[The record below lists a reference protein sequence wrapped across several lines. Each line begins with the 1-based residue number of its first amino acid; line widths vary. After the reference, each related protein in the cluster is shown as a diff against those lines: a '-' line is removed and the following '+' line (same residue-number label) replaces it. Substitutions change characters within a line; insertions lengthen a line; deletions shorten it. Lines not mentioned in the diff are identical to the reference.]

1 MMLVRSLRLPGVLVC
16 AVCYL
21 IAAVPAQD
29 YLMIAGRSHSQ
40 LATVVLMVGLIVH
53 WALHRPIV
61 VPHDETLWARLAV
74 FTALVLATGWSA
86 YSWQNGVDEIR
97 RWGLAL
103 CVGYL
108 VAVLPQ
114 SRRDVVAV
122 LTVLCLAPIGAA
134 CYAFVQSLRGIG
146 PAAFAI
152 ADTGFTRANG
162 TFGQP
167 NSFAGYINGAWPL
180 LLVGA
185 VWGHRTRAPW
195 RWPVTAGLVICG
207 LVLLLSFSRGG
218 WFGAVAGVLAMLVVA
233 GGLWRR
239 LALVVVG
246 LAVLLFA
253 GGWRIIP
260 GPFGERLGTASQVFS
275 APRIARDDA
284 QQRPDIYAA
293 VERAMQFEAGVS
305 MWQQSP
311 LLGIGP
317 GSYTLAY
324 PDVAYN
330 GWWISRGHAHNAY
343 VQIAAEQ
350 GAIGLL
356 AYLGLLWVSLRRA
369 YALRRSE
376 PATRLL
382 AIALCGTLVAVA
394 AHECFEYL
402 QVNYLPI
409 HVAAVMGLAGAVPRV
424 CAAEEGI

>member
-1 MMLVRSLRLPGVLVC
+1 MNLVRGLRLPGVLVC

-40 LATVVLMVGLIVH
+40 LATVVFVVALIIH
-53 WALHRPIV
+53 WALHRPLV

-74 FTALVLATGWSA
+74 VTALVLATGWSA
-86 YSWQNGVDEIR
+86 YAWQNGIDEIR

-103 CVGYL
+103 CVGYV
-108 VAVLPQ
+108 VAVVPQ
-114 SRRDVVAV
+114 SRRDVAVIVA
-122 LTVLCLAPIGAA
+122 VLCLAPIAAA
-134 CYAFVQSLRGIG
+134 CFAFVQSLRGIG

-152 ADTGFTRANG
+152 AGTGFTRANG
-162 TFGQP
+162 TIGQP

-180 LLVGA
+180 LLVVTA
-185 VWGHRTRAPW
+185 WGHRTQARW
-195 RWPVTAGLVICG
+195 RWPVTAGLIVCG

-218 WFGAVAGVLAMLVVA
+218 WFGACAGVLAMLVVA

-239 LALVVVG
+239 MALVVVVVV
-246 LAVLLFA
+246 VLVFA

-260 GPFGERLGTASQVFS
+260 GPIGVRLGTASQVFS
-275 APRIARDDA
+275 APRIARNEA

-293 VERAMQFEAGVS
+293 VERAMQFDAGVA
-305 MWQQSP
+305 MWKQSP
-311 LLGIGP
+311 ILGIGP

-343 VQIAAEQ
+343 IQIAAEQ
-350 GAIGLL
+350 GVIGLF
-356 AYLGLLWVSLRRA
+356 AYLVLLWVSLRRA
-369 YALRRSE
+369 YALRLSDPFAR
-376 PATRLL
+376 AL
-382 AIALCGTLVAVA
+382 AIGLCGTAVAVA

-402 QVNYLPI
+402 RVNYLPI

>member
-1 MMLVRSLRLPGVLVC
+1 MNLVRGLRLPGVLVC
-16 AVCYL
+16 AVCYV

-40 LATVVLMVGLIVH
+40 LATVVLAVALIVH

-74 FTALVLATGWSA
+74 ITALVLATGWSA
-86 YSWQNGVDEIR
+86 YAWQNGIDEIR

-103 CVGYL
+103 GVGYL

-114 SRRDVVAV
+114 SRRDVAV
-122 LTVLCLAPIGAA
+122 IVGVLCLAPIAAA
-134 CYAFVQSLRGIG
+134 CFAFVQSLRGIG
-146 PAAFAI
+146 PGAFAI
-152 ADTGFTRANG
+152 AGTGFMRANG
-162 TFGQP
+162 TIGQP

-180 LLVGA
+180 LLVVTA
-185 VWGHRTRAPW
+185 WGHRTQARW
-195 RWPVTAGLVICG
+195 RWPLTAGLVVCG

-218 WFGAVAGVLAMLVVA
+218 WFGACAGVLAMLVVA

-239 LALVVVG
+239 LALVVVVIV
-246 LAVLLFA
+246 VLVFA
-253 GGWRIIP
+253 GGWRVIP
-260 GPFGERLGTASQVFS
+260 GPIGVRLGTASQVFS
-275 APRIARDDA
+275 APRIARDEA

-293 VERAMQFEAGVS
+293 VERAMQFDAGVS
-305 MWQQSP
+305 MWKKSP

-350 GAIGLL
+350 GVIGLF
-356 AYLGLLWVSLRRA
+356 AYLVLHWVSLRRA
-369 YALRRSE
+369 YALRRTD
-376 PATRLL
+376 PFARAL
-382 AIALCGTLVAVA
+382 AIALCGTAVAVA

-402 QVNYLPI
+402 QVNYLPV
-409 HVAAVMGLAGAVPRV
+409 HVAAVMGLAGSVPRV

>member
-1 MMLVRSLRLPGVLVC
+1 MIEGLLIQERLDAVRAALREVRRRE
-16 AVCYL
+16 AY
-21 IAAVPAQD
+21 
-29 YLMIAGRSHSQ
+29 R
-40 LATVVLMVGLIVH
+40 VLMVGLIVH

-152 ADTGFTRANG
+152 AETGFTRANG

-185 VWGHRTRAPW
+185 VWGHRTRAQW
-195 RWPVTAGLVICG
+195 RWLVTAGLVVCG

-218 WFGAVAGVLAMLVVA
+218 WFGAVAGVLAMLSGWAWLERAGRHAANARADAAEAQAEAQARAVVA
-233 GGLWRR
+233 LEAQAAEAAAQAARIEPIRR
-239 LALVVVG
+239 VIHAAPKTTACADSPAIR
-246 LAVLLFA
+246 AVLDVLRQGA
-253 GGWRIIP
+253 GGDR
-260 GPFGERLGTASQVFS
+260 
-275 APRIARDDA
+275 AR
-284 QQRPDIYAA
+284 
-293 VERAMQFEAGVS
+293 
-305 MWQQSP
+305 
-311 LLGIGP
+311 
-317 GSYTLAY
+317 
-324 PDVAYN
+324 
-330 GWWISRGHAHNAY
+330 
-343 VQIAAEQ
+343 
-350 GAIGLL
+350 
-356 AYLGLLWVSLRRA
+356 
-369 YALRRSE
+369 
-376 PATRLL
+376 
-382 AIALCGTLVAVA
+382 
-394 AHECFEYL
+394 
-402 QVNYLPI
+402 
-409 HVAAVMGLAGAVPRV
+409 
-424 CAAEEGI
+424 